1 MLQMFYYNGADDLR
15 TEGNSF
21 LDATT
26 SSKNYKKG
34 KAVLLDSLLLSKG
47 DALLGSNS
55 AVSEFAVY
63 FNPELAANSINLQF
77 SQPAWFAEQQQ
88 IFRNKALLLSYVP
101 PTGPLDY
108 CAHPDA
114 FD

>member
-1 MLQMFYYNGADDLR
+1 MFYYDGADDLR

-47 DALLGSNS
+47 DALLGSCS
-55 AVSEFAVY
+55 AVAEFAVY
-63 FNPELAANSINLQF
+63 FNPRLAGNSINLQF
-77 SQPAWFAEQQQ
+77 SQPAWFAEKQQ
-88 IFRNKALLLSYVP
+88 IFRNKTLLLSYMP
-101 PTGPLDY
+101 PTGPLVY
-108 CAHPDA
+108 CYQQD
-114 FD
+114 

>member
-1 MLQMFYYNGADDLR
+1 MFYYAYNGADDLR

-63 FNPELAANSINLQF
+63 FNPKLAASSFNLQF
-77 SQPAWFAEQQQ
+77 SQPQWFADKQRV
-88 IFRNKALLLSYVP
+88 FKNKTVLLSYVP

-108 CAHPDA
+108 CAHPEV
-114 FD
+114 FG